1 MSPDVVT
8 TLGASTV
15 QHGPTSNRI
24 YVMKLDPADLPDLI
38 ADLDV
43 LAERE
48 GYTKIFAKVPA
59 SARDSFLERGY
70 LEEARIPGLFRGRE
84 DGYLL
89 SLFLDPARARESRS
103 FDDVLAAA
111 RTTTANGCIRPLPP
125 GAICSPASPADAPAL
140 AALYRDVFATYPFP
154 IHQEGYI
161 RETMEHG
168 VRYFCVRIG
177 GVIAAV
183 SSAELDPGEEYVEMT
198 DFATR
203 PEYRG
208 QGLSGHLL
216 ASMETAMRSA
226 GMKTA
231 YTIARAT
238 SFPMNITFARAGY
251 AYGGT
256 LLNNTG
262 ICGGVESMHV
272 WFRDLAGP
280 VPQEPPAR

>member
-1 MSPDVVT
+1 MRTDVVA

-24 YVMKLDPADLPDLI
+24 YVMRLAPADLPELLDDLV
-38 ADLDV
+38 D

-59 SARDSFLERGY
+59 SARNPFLDRGY
-70 LEEARIPGLFRGRE
+70 VEEAKVPGLFRGRE
-84 DGYLL
+84 DGSLL
-89 SLFLDPARARESRS
+89 SLFLDPARSRDSRS
-103 FDDVLAAA
+103 FGEVLAAA
-111 RTTTANGCIRPLPP
+111 RAATANGCIRPLPP
-125 GAICSPASPADAPAL
+125 GALCSPASPEDAPAL

-154 IHQEGYI
+154 IHREEYI
-161 RETMEHG
+161 LETMEHG

-177 GVIAAV
+177 GVIASV
-183 SSAELDPGEEYVEMT
+183 SSAEMDPGEEHVEMT

-203 PEYRG
+203 PECRG

-216 ASMETAMRSA
+216 RCMEAAMRSA

-238 SFPMNITFARAGY
+238 SFPMNLTFARAGY

-256 LLNNTG
+256 LINNTG

-272 WFRDLAGP
+272 WYRPLSGP
-280 VPQEPPAR
+280 MPQEPAR